1 MADPKGFLT
10 TPRQTP
16 ARRPVDVRIQDWREV
31 YTEFSRSDLEHQAG
45 RCMDCGIPFCH
56 NGCPLGNLIPEWNDL
71 VWSSDWRAAA
81 ERLHATNNFPEFTG
95 RLCPAPC
102 EAACVLGINADPVA
116 IKQVE
121 VEIIDRAWAEGWV
134 PPQRPSAA
142 AVAVGRRVAVVG
154 SGPAGLAAAQQLTR
168 AGHAVT
174 VYERSDRPG
183 GLLRYGIP
191 EFKLEKR
198 HLDRRLVQMLAE
210 GTVFRCGVDVGV
222 DVSADQLRSDCDAIV
237 LAGGCTVPRGLPVP
251 GAGLD
256 GIYQA
261 MEYLPLANRAVAD
274 GLAGAGEPAPA
285 GGAGE
290 RAPAG
295 GAGERAPAGGV
306 DAGDADSDDTDSDG
320 ADGGGADGYGAD
332 GYGANSTVGRAPA
345 ISATGRHVVI
355 IGGGD
360 TGADC
365 LGTVL
370 RQGAASVAQLEIMPR
385 PPDRR
390 PDSQPWPTYPLI
402 YRVSS
407 AHEEGG
413 ERVYAV
419 STQEFVADEAG
430 RVRALRL
437 VEVEPSGR
445 GFAPVPGTERELRC
459 DLVLL
464 AMGFTGAERGG
475 LLTDLGVDFDPQ
487 GNVARD
493 GSYTTSVPGVFVV
506 GDMGRG
512 QSLIVWAIAEGRSA
526 AAAVDRYLAGDTLLP
541 AAIPPTAR
549 PLT

>member
-1 MADPKGFLT
+1 MTDPKGFLT
-10 TPRQTP
+10 TPRRTP
-16 ARRPVDVRIQDWREV
+16 ARRPVDVRIQDWREI
-31 YTEFSRSDLEHQAG
+31 YTEFSRGDLERQAG

-71 VWSSDWRAAA
+71 VWASDWRAAA

-102 EAACVLGINADPVA
+102 EAACVLGINAEPVA

-142 AVAVGRRVAVVG
+142 ARAAGRRVAVVG

-174 VYERSDRPG
+174 VYERADRPG

-210 GTVFRCGVDVGV
+210 GTVFRCGADVGS
-222 DVSADQLRSDCDAIV
+222 DVTAGELRDGYDAIV
-237 LAGGCTVPRGLPVP
+237 LAGGATVARGLPVP
-251 GAGLD
+251 GAELD
-256 GIYQA
+256 GVHQA

-274 GLAGAGEPAPA
+274 GLAGV
-285 GGAGE
+285 
-290 RAPAG
+290 RAA
-295 GAGERAPAGGV
+295 A
-306 DAGDADSDDTDSDG
+306 
-320 ADGGGADGYGAD
+320 
-332 GYGANSTVGRAPA
+332 RAPA
-345 ISATGRHVVI
+345 ISARGRHVVI

-370 RQGAASVAQLEIMPR
+370 RQGAASVAQLEILPR
-385 PPDRR
+385 PPDGR
-390 PDSQPWPTYPLI
+390 PDSQPWPTYPMI

-413 ERVYAV
+413 ERVYSV
-419 STQEFVADEAG
+419 STQQFVGDVAG

-437 VEVEPSGR
+437 AVVEPEPSGR
-445 GFAPVPGTERELRC
+445 GFRPVPGTERELRC

-464 AMGFTGAERGG
+464 AMGFTGAEPGG
-475 LLTDLGVDFDPQ
+475 LLADLGVDFDAR

-493 GSYTTSVPGVFVV
+493 ASFATSVPGVFVA

-526 AAAVDRYLAGDTLLP
+526 AAAVDRYLTGDTMLP
-541 AAIPPTAR
+541 AAIAPTAR